1 VETRDGYKAVFN
13 LKLYKTGNRLNMKPF
28 APEMDDF
35 EFTMNALWI
44 RMKGI

>member
-1 VETRDGYKAVFN
+1 
-13 LKLYKTGNRLNMKPF
+13 KPF